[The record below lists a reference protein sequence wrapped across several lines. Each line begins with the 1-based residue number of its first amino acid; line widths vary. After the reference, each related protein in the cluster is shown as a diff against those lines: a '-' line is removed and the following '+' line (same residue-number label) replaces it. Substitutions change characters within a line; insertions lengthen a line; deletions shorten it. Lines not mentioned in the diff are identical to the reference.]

1 MKYIYVKNIFHYYI
15 KLVRHIFNMPVQL
28 NMPSQLSTRINQV
41 AFTYSSTAQTF
52 IWCESFKREKLARPP
67 KLRRSKSV
75 ISGLD
80 TQ

>member
-1 MKYIYVKNIFHYYI
+1 MKYITPRNIFHYYI
-15 KLVRHIFNMPVQL
+15 KLVRHIFNMPV
-28 NMPSQLSTRINQV
+28 QLSTRINQV

-52 IWCESFKREKLARPP
+52 IWIESFKREKLARPP